1 MDREKLISLVTATQ
15 AGNSNAINE
24 LFNAFYNDVYFFA
37 LKTCGDEDTA
47 CEVTQETFI
56 EIINTIGSLQEPAA
70 FVTWMKQIAYHQCTR
85 FFRKQKSRDKYET
98 LAEEN
103 EDGVSVFDFAAE
115 DRQEFIPDE
124 AVDQKDF
131 RRVILEMLDHLSPE
145 QRSALML
152 YYYDELSVKQI
163 AEIQSVSE
171 SAVKSRLFHG
181 RQFIKK
187 TVEDYEKKNDVKLH
201 SIGLFPLF
209 LLLFQNQD
217 KLEGGALASV
227 AEGVSAATGTVVAV
241 SAVTVG
247 TTTAAGTATAT
258 GLFASI
264 PIAAKVVTAVAAIS
278 LTVGW
283 GVAILSGRDDPAVT
297 EPTIAVMATLP
308 VTAPTSQ
315 TEPDKTLPPET
326 TPPETIPPET
336 IKKPFA
342 PMALCWR
349 WWM

>member
-1 MDREKLISLVTATQ
+1 
-15 AGNSNAINE
+15 
-24 LFNAFYNDVYFFA
+24 
-37 LKTCGDEDTA
+37 
-47 CEVTQETFI
+47 
-56 EIINTIGSLQEPAA
+56 
-70 FVTWMKQIAYHQCTR
+70 MKQIAYHQCTR

-131 RRVILEMLDHLSPE
+131 RRVILEMLDQLSPE

-187 TVEDYEKKNDVKLH
+187 SVEDYEKKNDVKLH

-209 LLLFQNQD
+209 LLLLQNQD
-217 KLEGGALASV
+217 KLEGGALVSV
-227 AEGVSAATGTVVAV
+227 AEGVSAATGTVVSASAATAGVV
-241 SAVTVG
+241 SSGV
-247 TTTAAGTATAT
+247 AAARTATAT

-264 PIAAKVVTAVAAIS
+264 PIATKVVAAVAAIS
-278 LTVGW
+278 LTLGG
-283 GVAILSGRDDPAVT
+283 GVAILSG
-297 EPTIAVMATLP
+297 
-308 VTAPTSQ
+308 
-315 TEPDKTLPPET
+315 
-326 TPPETIPPET
+326 
-336 IKKPFA
+336 
-342 PMALCWR
+342 
-349 WWM
+349 